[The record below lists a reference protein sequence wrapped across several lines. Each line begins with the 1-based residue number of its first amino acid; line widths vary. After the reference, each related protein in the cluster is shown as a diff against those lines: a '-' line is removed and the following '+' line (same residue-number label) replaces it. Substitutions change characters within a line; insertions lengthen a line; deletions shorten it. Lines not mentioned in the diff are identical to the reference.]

1 MSHYRIILADD
12 HRMMRQGVKRIIEER
27 PDLEVIGEA
36 GDGIELLSLLKQL
49 APDMV
54 ILDISMPNL
63 RGIEATREIKSLYP
77 HVKVLILTMY
87 KDKDLLVQAISAG
100 ADGYLLKEDADS
112 ELYSAVESI
121 RNSDHYISPTLTV
134 EVKHGFIQLLQEH
147 HKSLAPVL
155 TTREGEVLK
164 LIAEGKSS
172 KEIGGLLGISVRT
185 ADNHRKNIMN
195 KLGTRKNIQLVRY
208 AISKGYV
215 SLVD

>member
-1 MSHYRIILADD
+1 
-12 HRMMRQGVKRIIEER
+12 
-27 PDLEVIGEA
+27 
-36 GDGIELLSLLKQL
+36 LSLLRQL
-49 APDMV
+49 APHMV

-77 HVKVLILTMY
+77 NVKVLILTMY
-87 KDKDLLVQAISAG
+87 KDRDLLVQAISAG

-112 ELYSAVESI
+112 ELYSAVETI
-121 RNSDHYISPTLTV
+121 RNSDHYISPTLAV

-172 KEIGGLLGISVRT
+172 KEIARLLGISART

-215 SLVD
+215 SLAE

>member
-1 MSHYRIILADD
+1 MSSYRIVLADD

-36 GDGIELLSLLKQL
+36 SDGIELLSLLRQL
-49 APDMV
+49 APHMV

-77 HVKVLILTMY
+77 NVKVLILTMY
-87 KDKDLLVQAISAG
+87 KDRDLLVQAISAG

-112 ELYSAVESI
+112 ELYSAVETI
-121 RNSDHYISPTLTV
+121 RNSDHYISPTLAV
-134 EVKHGFIQLLQEH
+134 EVKHGFIQLLREH

-172 KEIGGLLGISVRT
+172 KEIAETLSISTRT
-185 ADNHRKNIMN
+185 ADNHRTHIMKKLGSNKNID
-195 KLGTRKNIQLVRY
+195 LVKY
-208 AISKGYV
+208 AIRKGYTG
-215 SLVD
+215 S